1 MLVFVLS
8 MKGEHRWLTDFESA
22 DPGLGTG
29 FMCLIYASVACPAD
43 VTPSLSRVCC
53 FDLGSFSHL
62 YQSAWLMASEVLS
75 ALGAEVAM
83 VIA

>member
-8 MKGEHRWLTDFESA
+8 TKGEHRWLTDFESA
-22 DPGLGTG
+22 DTGLGTG
-29 FMCLIYASVACPAD
+29 FICLVYAFLACPTD
-43 VTPSLSRVCC
+43 VTPALSRVCC
-53 FDLGSFSHL
+53 FDLGSFSHM

-75 ALGAEVAM
+75 AHGAEVAM